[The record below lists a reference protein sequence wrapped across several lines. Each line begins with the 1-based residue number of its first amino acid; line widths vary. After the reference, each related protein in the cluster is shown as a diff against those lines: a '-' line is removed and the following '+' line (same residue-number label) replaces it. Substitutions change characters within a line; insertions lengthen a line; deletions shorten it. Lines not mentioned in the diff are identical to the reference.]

1 MALAPDIVHRY
12 RMTASTE
19 HRPAMRPTM
28 AAAHNTP
35 LRPAQ
40 DLADAGRG
48 SVSASVALS
57 APCAKR
63 TVASSSRQPLAAAP
77 EVFLAPRS
85 TGAFFYFYYFCRAA

>member
-1 MALAPDIVHRY
+1 
-12 RMTASTE
+12 MTASTE
-19 HRPAMRPTM
+19 HRPATRPTM
-28 AAAHNTP
+28 AAAPNAP

-40 DLADAGRG
+40 DHADAGRG

-63 TVASSSRQPLAAAP
+63 TVAASSRQPLAATP

-85 TGAFFYFYYFCRAA
+85 NGAFFYFYYFCRAA